1 MCGARPS
8 TSDDG
13 RLRITL
19 GAMGEPAPAGSESEV
34 ALGPRVRRLRTQRG
48 MSARDLAAAADLS
61 PGFIS
66 QLERGLANPSVATL
80 LRICGVLNV
89 QIGDLFTDP
98 RETRRLVRK
107 SERAVYEM
115 PDAGFQEAR
124 VSVDPKR
131 IVELVWSRIMPGG
144 GTGDELLRH
153 GSETEC
159 VYVLS
164 GRIEVVVGD
173 ERYNAGPGDCVTIP
187 GEVPHGCFNRTKAP
201 AELLWVTA
209 PAVY

>member
-1 MCGARPS
+1 
-8 TSDDG
+8 
-13 RLRITL
+13 
-19 GAMGEPAPAGSESEV
+19 
-34 ALGPRVRRLRTQRG
+34 
-48 MSARDLAAAADLS
+48 MSARDLARATDLS

-66 QLERGLANPSVATL
+66 QLERGTTNPSVATL
-80 LRICGVLNV
+80 LRICGVLGV
-89 QIGDLFTDP
+89 QIGDLFTEP
-98 RETRRLVRK
+98 RETNRLVRK
-107 SERAVYEM
+107 SERAVYEV

-164 GRIEVVVGD
+164 GKVEVVVGE
-173 ERYNAGPGDCVTIP
+173 ERYALAAGDCVTIP
-187 GEVPHGCFNRTKAP
+187 GEVPHGCFNRTGSP